1 MFFNVGAYP
10 GAGEREVYKSYA
22 TIRVSS
28 MKLPPPVDKIDIV
41 LLCGLFILGMGLW
54 LYDPR
59 LSLCVVGAIVSVM
72 AIIGAL
78 RN

>member
-1 MFFNVGAYP
+1 M
-10 GAGEREVYKSYA
+10 R
-22 TIRVSS
+22 
-28 MKLPPPVDKIDIV
+28 LPPPVDRIDII
-41 LLCGLFILGMGLW
+41 LLCGLFILGAGLW